1 MTRFNP
7 DSADFSVR
15 RQATAR
21 ETVRIR
27 PAASADDFFADDE
40 VRSLPKVTKIESPP
54 APVPTPTPTPTQ
66 DADRERKLAA
76 MKAASADLQ
85 KLGYSPH
92 EVAQILAGNWKPEA
106 SDMTSRSVPK
116 VSGPVYEGI
125 TLRSVA
131 GKVLERLK
139 GK

>member
-54 APVPTPTPTPTQ
+54 VPVPAPAQ

-106 SDMTSRSVPK
+106 SDTTSRSVPN
-116 VSGPVYEGI
+116 VSGPVYEGF

>member
-21 ETVRIR
+21 ETVNIR

-54 APVPTPTPTPTQ
+54 APVPTPTPAQ

-106 SDMTSRSVPK
+106 SDTTSRSVPN
-116 VSGPVYEGI
+116 VSGPVYEGF

>member
-21 ETVRIR
+21 ETVLIR

-54 APVPTPTPTPTQ
+54 VPVPAPAQ

-106 SDMTSRSVPK
+106 SDTTSRSVPK

>member
-7 DSADFSVR
+7 DAADFSVR

-54 APVPTPTPTPTQ
+54 APVPVPTQ

-106 SDMTSRSVPK
+106 SDTTSRSVPK

>member
-21 ETVRIR
+21 ETVLIR

-54 APVPTPTPTPTQ
+54 VPVPAPAQ

-106 SDMTSRSVPK
+106 SDTTSRSVPN
-116 VSGPVYEGI
+116 VSAPVYEGF

>member
-7 DSADFSVR
+7 DAADFSVR

-40 VRSLPKVTKIESPP
+40 VRSLPKVTKIESAP
-54 APVPTPTPTPTQ
+54 APVPSPVPTQ

-106 SDMTSRSVPK
+106 SDTTSRSVPN
-116 VSGPVYEGI
+116 VSGPVHEGF

>member
-54 APVPTPTPTPTQ
+54 APVPTPTPAQ

-106 SDMTSRSVPK
+106 SDTTSRSVPN
-116 VSGPVYEGI
+116 VSGPVYEGF

-139 GK
+139 GR

>member
-21 ETVRIR
+21 ETVLIR

-54 APVPTPTPTPTQ
+54 APVPTPTPAQ

-106 SDMTSRSVPK
+106 SDTTSRSVPN
-116 VSGPVYEGI
+116 VSGPVYEGF

>member
-54 APVPTPTPTPTQ
+54 APVPSPVPTQ

-92 EVAQILAGNWKPEA
+92 EVAQILAGNWKPES
-106 SDMTSRSVPK
+106 SDTTSRSVPK
-116 VSGPVYEGI
+116 VSGPVYEGF

-131 GKVLERLK
+131 GKVLESLK

>member
-21 ETVRIR
+21 ETVNIR

-54 APVPTPTPTPTQ
+54 VPVPAPAQ

-106 SDMTSRSVPK
+106 SDTTSRSVPK

>member
-1 MTRFNP
+1 MARFNP

-21 ETVRIR
+21 ETVLIR
-27 PAASADDFFADDE
+27 PAASADEFFADDE
-40 VRSLPKVTKIESPP
+40 VRSLPKVTKIEIP
-54 APVPTPTPTPTQ
+54 PVPVPALAQ

-106 SDMTSRSVPK
+106 SDTTSRSVPN
-116 VSGPVYEGI
+116 VSGPVYEGF

>member
-27 PAASADDFFADDE
+27 PAASADEFFADDE

-54 APVPTPTPTPTQ
+54 VPVPAPAQ

-106 SDMTSRSVPK
+106 SDTTSRSVPN
-116 VSGPVYEGI
+116 VSGPVYEGF

>member
-21 ETVRIR
+21 ETVNIR

-54 APVPTPTPTPTQ
+54 VPVPAPAQ

-106 SDMTSRSVPK
+106 SDTTSRSVPN
-116 VSGPVYEGI
+116 VSGPVHEGF

>member
-54 APVPTPTPTPTQ
+54 APVPTPTQ

-106 SDMTSRSVPK
+106 SDTTSRSVPN
-116 VSGPVYEGI
+116 VSGPVYEGF

-139 GK
+139 GR

>member
-15 RQATAR
+15 RRA
-21 ETVRIR
+21 TVREEASVR

-40 VRSLPKVTKIESPP
+40 GRFIPSVTQKESS
-54 APVPTPTPTPTQ
+54 PTPTPTQ
-66 DADRERKLAA
+66 DVDREKKLAA
-76 MKAASADLQ
+76 MKTASADLQ
-85 KLGYSPH
+85 KLGYSPR
-92 EVAQILAGNWKPEA
+92 EVAQILAGTWKPPA
-106 SDMTSRSVPK
+106 ADTTSGSAPM
-116 VSGPVYEGI
+116 VSGPVYEGF
-125 TLRSVA
+125 TLRSVP

>member
-21 ETVRIR
+21 ETVLIR

-54 APVPTPTPTPTQ
+54 VPVPAPAQ

-106 SDMTSRSVPK
+106 SDTTSRSVPN
-116 VSGPVYEGI
+116 VSGPVYEGF

>member
-7 DSADFSVR
+7 DAADFSVR

-21 ETVRIR
+21 ETVNIR

-54 APVPTPTPTPTQ
+54 VPVPALAQ

-106 SDMTSRSVPK
+106 SDTTSRSVPN
-116 VSGPVYEGI
+116 VSGPVYEGF